1 MLLILRSSISLVMIV
16 AGAIIGFFIT
26 LGVMKIFDVTM
37 IHPSGLKSKWLL
49 TEQLE
54 FIFAALIVIIGILQ
68 IPVILAINKIKTI
81 DMMED

>member
-1 MLLILRSSISLVMIV
+1 MIV
-16 AGAIIGFFIT
+16 AGVIIGFFIT

-37 IHPSGLKSKWLL
+37 IYPSGLKSKWLL

>member
-1 MLLILRSSISLVMIV
+1 
-16 AGAIIGFFIT
+16 
-26 LGVMKIFDVTM
+26 MKIFYVTM
-37 IHPSGLKSKWLL
+37 SHPSGLKSKWLL

>member
-1 MLLILRSSISLVMIV
+1 MIMKELLFMIV

-37 IHPSGLKSKWLL
+37 IHPSDLKSKWLL